1 MENGFPYF
9 LCPTVDNDIVRG
21 KGVSIVSQDIA
32 EIEYLEVMEYSLN
45 PLIIHTDYKIM
56 YVNGAAEEFFRTDKE
71 GVIGKSPLDIFQ
83 ESSKDAIRK
92 RIQSAY
98 GKPADVIEETVYRTD
113 GSTVEVELYCHPLM
127 IGDTKA
133 IQTYVHDI
141 TDRKERE
148 KKQTEMVNEV
158 NELSATLVPLLDD
171 IAVLPIAG
179 KIDEEK
185 ARMLLHIIPAKVR
198 KQNVNQVIIDFSGV
212 FTLDQVVIDA
222 LFKITN
228 VLALLGVRSIITGL
242 RPEMAM
248 SAINQNVD
256 LSSIRTFAT
265 VKDALAYMHVNVQ
278 EE

>member
-1 MENGFPYF
+1 M
-9 LCPTVDNDIVRG
+9 
-21 KGVSIVSQDIA
+21 SIVCEDIS
-32 EIEYLEVMEYSLN
+32 EIDYLEVMEYSLD
-45 PLIIHTDYKIM
+45 PLIIHTDYRIM

-71 GVIGKSPLDIFQ
+71 GVVGQSPLDIFR

-127 IGDTKA
+127 IGNTQA

-141 TDRKERE
+141 TEKKERE
-148 KKQTEMVNEV
+148 KKQSEMVAEI

-171 IAVLPIAG
+171 IAVFPIVG
-179 KIDEEK
+179 KVDEEK
-185 ARMLLHIIPAKVR
+185 ARLLLDIIPAKVR

-212 FTLDQVVIDA
+212 YTLDQFVTDA
-222 LFKITN
+222 LFKITS

-248 SAINQNVD
+248 CAINQNIE
-256 LSSIRTFAT
+256 LSSIPTFAT
-265 VKDALAYMHVNVQ
+265 VKDALAYMYVNVQ
-278 EE
+278 P